1 MIFKVPVPK
10 VSFAARTT
18 KAPQHLFDPGGLPER
33 PMGGDC
39 KSPGSA
45 FEGSNP
51 SPATSNKNPPHN
63 KCEGDFLCNYKLMR
77 GFACATT
84 TDVISIDCKED
95 NCAYNHVLPFLLEFE
110 DTKSVN
116 QNSHDQSTNDGSGDS
131 SLST

>member
-18 KAPQHLFDPGGLPER
+18 KAPQHLYDPGGLPER

-51 SPATSNKNPPHN
+51 SPATKEKTPSH
-63 KCEGDFLCNYKLMR
+63 LMR
-77 GFACATT
+77 GGFLLKRLVRGLTCTTT
-84 TDVISIDCKED
+84 TDVISIYGKEN
-95 NCAYNHVLPFLLEFE
+95 NCTDYDVLPLLLEFE
-110 DTKSVN
+110 DAQPIN
-116 QNSHDQSTNDGSGDS
+116 QY
-131 SLST
+131 

>member
-51 SPATSNKNPPHN
+51 SPATSNKKTPSHQ
-63 KCEGDFLCNYKLMR
+63 MR
-77 GFACATT
+77 GGFPLSNYLIGTFSCTT
-84 TDVISIDCKED
+84 TSDVISVDRKE
-95 NCAYNHVLPFLLEFE
+95 NNGANHHVLPLLLEFE
-110 DTKSVN
+110 DT
-116 QNSHDQSTNDGSGDS
+116 
-131 SLST
+131 